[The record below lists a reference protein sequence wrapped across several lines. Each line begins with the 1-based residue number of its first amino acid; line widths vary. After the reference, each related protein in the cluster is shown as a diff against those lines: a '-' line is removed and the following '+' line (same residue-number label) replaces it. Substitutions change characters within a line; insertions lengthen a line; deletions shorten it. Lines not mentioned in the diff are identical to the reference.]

1 MINSSGYI
9 LKLEANIPI
18 NKYDMLLNGNIGKNG
33 TNRIINDFNQICKK
47 EQCSFWVNNSNYET
61 KDYNQY
67 NKELHEYV
75 VNNYIK
81 DEDMLGF
88 TIYRNYKK

>member
-1 MINSSGYI
+1 MRI
-9 LKLEANIPI
+9 
-18 NKYDMLLNGNIGKNG
+18 GNIELKGNVILAPMAGVCNSAFRK
-33 TNRIINDFNQICKK
+33 ICKK
-47 EQCSFWVNNSNYET
+47 DKCSFWVNNSNYET
-61 KDYNQY
+61 KEYNQY